1 MIPINIDL
9 SGLRQQFGISA
20 QQVDDVIELCVNEV
34 SALVYTTWQ
43 ALAKQRLK
51 STLPEYLQNLKF
63 VDRGR
68 FAKQIILGGI
78 LPTMIENGA
87 SAFDMK
93 EGFKKSSKIKT
104 TVPIYNRKGVM
115 ISPGGAW
122 YISIPFRQGNPDA
135 LGQAGFANIMP
146 DEVYAVAKG
155 KGTNEPMTKAEIPSP
170 FDEQLTRGAIKVPQS
185 NVILF
190 DEYKHKNSI
199 YEGLRKETGVYA
211 KVNQNTYVSF
221 RRAGENSDPL
231 SWIHKGFQA
240 YRLSDE
246 AVERT
251 DVDGIVDA
259 EVTKYLDATL

>member
-1 MIPINIDL
+1 MIPITIDL

-20 QQVDDVIELCVNEV
+20 DQVDTVTELCVNEV
-34 SALVYTTWQ
+34 SALVYTNWQ
-43 ALAKQRLK
+43 ALAKQKLK
-51 STLPEYLQNLKF
+51 STLPEYLQNLHL
-63 VDRGR
+63 VDKGR
-68 FAKQIILGGI
+68 FAKQVILTGI

-93 EGFKKSSKIKT
+93 EGFKKSSKVKYS
-104 TVPIYNRKGVM
+104 VPVYNRKGVM
-115 ISPGGAW
+115 VGAGGAW
-122 YISIPFRQGNPDA
+122 YISIPFRHGNPEA
-135 LGQAGFANIMP
+135 LGQAGFANVMP

-155 KGTNEPMTKAEIPSP
+155 KGTDESVKKSEIPAP
-170 FDEQLTRGAIKVPQS
+170 FDQQLTRGAIMVPQS
-185 NVILF
+185 TTILF
-190 DEYKHKNSI
+190 DAYKHKNSI
-199 YEGLRKETGVYA
+199 YEGLMKQTGVYA

-251 DVDGIVDA
+251 DVDGIVEA
-259 EVTKYLDATL
+259 EVTKYLDETL